1 MMPSSRLNYFALV
14 TMICATNPRYSF
26 VISHS
31 SPQLSPFAVDFF
43 GKNDPYC
50 IMILQAGLSA
60 KQKWRSKTHQEGGK
74 APRWNENHT
83 FQVVEGDD
91 RLQIQVGQSRVQPH
105 LFEFDSSLQ
114 CYDEDNGSD
123 DFIGSVTVHLN
134 QVYAQ
139 GY

>member
-1 MMPSSRLNYFALV
+1 MPSSRLNRFALV
-14 TMICATNPRYSF
+14 SMICATTPRSSF

-31 SPQLSPFAVDFF
+31 SPQLSPFAVDMFDD
-43 GKNDPYC
+43 DPYC
-50 IMILQAGLSA
+50 IMILLAGLSV
-60 KQKWRSKTHQEGGK
+60 KQNWRSKTHQKGGK
-74 APRWNENHT
+74 YPRWNENHT

-91 RLQIQVGQSRVQPH
+91 SLQIQVGQSRVQPH

-114 CYDEDNGSD
+114 CYDGGDGSD
-123 DFIGSVTVHLN
+123 HLIGSVTVDLN

>member
-74 APRWNENHT
+74 APRWNENHS

-91 RLQIQVGQSRVQPH
+91 RLQIQVGQSRVQTA
-105 LFEFDSSLQ
+105 L
-114 CYDEDNGSD
+114 
-123 DFIGSVTVHLN
+123 I
-134 QVYAQ
+134 
-139 GY
+139 